1 MKEKILD
8 AMQRSIESGSCS
20 GANVL
25 VIKDG
30 EEQVYCDYGYRNLA
44 NKTPMSRDTIFRLYS
59 QSKPVTA
66 AATLLLVS
74 EERLIWHLPLKIICR
89 NLRMV
94 M

>member
-44 NKTPMSRDTIFRLYS
+44 NKTPMSRASNEPGYHISSVF
-59 QSKPVTA
+59 P
-66 AATLLLVS
+66 
-74 EERLIWHLPLKIICR
+74 E
-89 NLRMV
+89 
-94 M
+94 

>member
-30 EEQVYCDYGYRNLA
+30 EEQVYCDYGYRDMVNININL
-44 NKTPMSRDTIFRLYS
+44 TISSR
-59 QSKPVTA
+59 K
-66 AATLLLVS
+66 
-74 EERLIWHLPLKIICR
+74 H
-89 NLRMV
+89 
-94 M
+94 

>member
-30 EEQVYCDYGYRNLA
+30 EDSLA
-44 NKTPMSRDTIFRLYS
+44 IRYQFLFK
-59 QSKPVTA
+59 
-66 AATLLLVS
+66 
-74 EERLIWHLPLKIICR
+74 
-89 NLRMV
+89 
-94 M
+94 

>member
-30 EEQVYCDYGYRNLA
+30 EEQVYCDYG
-44 NKTPMSRDTIFRLYS
+44 K
-59 QSKPVTA
+59 
-66 AATLLLVS
+66 
-74 EERLIWHLPLKIICR
+74 
-89 NLRMV
+89 
-94 M
+94 